1 MARRQFQL
9 TEEQVKELTYAYQN
23 CKHGPTRTRYQA
35 VRLYGTG
42 YPVKEVIGITG
53 CSRTSLMD
61 WCRIYRTYG
70 TTGLVDKRRGG
81 NRAKLKP
88 AQIEELKARLRQY
101 TPADLFGSTAA
112 TADGQFWTVEDLQR
126 ATQQWYG
133 VCYQSRTS
141 YYSLFDRC
149 DFSRQRPARAYKS
162 RSEAKIAGF
171 EEQLEKKR

>member
-1 MARRQFQL
+1 MAKRRFQL
-9 TEEQVKELTYAYQN
+9 TEEQVKELTQAYRG
-23 CKHGPTRTRYQA
+23 CRDGSTRTRYQA

-42 YPVKEVIGITG
+42 YPVEEVKEITG
-53 CSRTSLMD
+53 CSQTSLMD
-61 WCRIYRTYG
+61 WCRIYRTQG
-70 TTGLVDKRRGG
+70 PAGLVDKRRGG

-88 AQIEELKARLRQY
+88 AQLEELRIRLQQY

-126 ATQQWYG
+126 AIEQWYG

-149 DFSRQRPARAYKS
+149 DFSRQRPAKAYKS
-162 RSEAKIAGF
+162 RSEAKIAEF
-171 EEQLEKKR
+171 EEQFEKKR